1 MTLPCDESHVI
12 SDLYQLYANIG
23 DPFNIKFASNTNQFK
38 KNRYPDGSLQPRLQC
53 FSFLIVPGDGEGED
67 EHDDQDG
74 EEGDGDECDNKSCN
88 ESAASLQII
97 LQDIRQLVTVTLKQ
111 DTVHTLTSL
120 KTQPE
125 IMTIHKFTGQTV
137 NTGSRTK
144 TLLWEQTNWLY
155 LRTFCFIN
163 NE

>member
-38 KNRYPDGSLQPRLQC
+38 KNLYLDGPIQPRLLC

-97 LQDIRQLVTVTLKQ
+97 L
-111 DTVHTLTSL
+111 
-120 KTQPE
+120 
-125 IMTIHKFTGQTV
+125 
-137 NTGSRTK
+137 
-144 TLLWEQTNWLY
+144 
-155 LRTFCFIN
+155 
-163 NE
+163 

>member
-12 SDLYQLYANIG
+12 ADLYLYQLYANIG

-38 KNRYPDGSLQPRLQC
+38 KNLYHDGSLQPRLQC

-111 DTVHTLTSL
+111 DTVHTLTSSN
-120 KTQPE
+120 PE
-125 IMTIHKFTGQTV
+125 IMTIHKFYSSVLSTQP
-137 NTGSRTK
+137 NTLVKCHILDPT
-144 TLLWEQTNWLY
+144 
-155 LRTFCFIN
+155 II
-163 NE
+163 